1 MPVLVHHPPTETPPR
16 RCSLSVPRPRRCQV
30 QVWHAATGEGSA
42 ESLLSL
48 SRGTKAPAPIQTGV
62 RLAAVRH
69 CHHPPVRSRQLPRRR
84 LASATRGI
92 PQLSYVSL
100 DCLVFCGQGRKSVF
114 RLLILCGYASPRFR
128 WGVIAQG

>member
-48 SRGTKAPAPIQTGV
+48 TWNESPCTDSNGGSTGSGSS
-62 RLAAVRH
+62 L
-69 CHHPPVRSRQLPRRR
+69 PPPSC
-84 LASATRGI
+84 A
-92 PQLSYVSL
+92 
-100 DCLVFCGQGRKSVF
+100 
-114 RLLILCGYASPRFR
+114 
-128 WGVIAQG
+128 